1 MIAMVLA
8 AVMIAPVP
16 HRHYHTRHPRH
27 GPSKSALWTAYCRD
41 GTHTFAK
48 SHSGACSH
56 HGGVRQ
62 WITQRIE
69 K

>member
-1 MIAMVLA
+1 MHLLLLIALVTPA
-8 AVMIAPVP
+8 H
-16 HRHYHTRHPRH
+16 HRQNFKRHPRR
-27 GPSKSALWTAYCRD
+27 GPSKPALWTAYCRD

-48 SHSGACSH
+48 SHRGACSH

-62 WITQRIE
+62 WITQPE